1 MNEDIRCKHQTY
13 KKIIPSDKGT
23 IVLCGEC
30 NQQLDEWK
38 GGLFENWVSGWK

>member
-1 MNEDIRCKHQTY
+1 MSNEDISCKHQTY
-13 KKIIPSDKGT
+13 KKIIPCGTEGT

-38 GGLFENWVSGWK
+38 GGLFEN